1 MKKLIDTERFSHTL
15 REKIVDV
22 DARSVLIT
30 NYTGTEQEKDLS
42 EPANCDGYGRIRHF
56 RYHTSEGW
64 PNNPLPIVPAI
75 KALGLPTVSQI
86 NAQAFQNAA
95 CNWRCWYCY
104 VPFSL
109 LSGSSKNAGW
119 LSCSQLIDLYLS
131 QEHIPKII
139 DLTGGQPDLTPEWVV
154 WMMRELQ
161 YRGIADKTY
170 LWSDDN
176 LSNDYFWQYLSEAD
190 INLISSYPNYG
201 KVCCFK
207 GFSPESFCF
216 NTLAAPEL
224 YEQQFGLI
232 TRFLELNI
240 DLYAYVTLTSISS
253 SDVPDNVPR
262 FIDRLQ
268 EIHEYLPLR
277 TVPLEI
283 KLFKAAHKRM
293 QGQEQQDAIKN
304 QWQAVEIWLREIEQ
318 RFTSKD
324 RSLSITDI
332 PLN

>member
-1 MKKLIDTERFSHTL
+1 MKKLINTEYFSRVL
-15 REKIVDV
+15 RDRIIDLNGRKI
-22 DARSVLIT
+22 LIT
-30 NYTGTEQEKDLS
+30 NYIGTEQENDLS

-64 PNNPLPIVPAI
+64 PNNPLPIIPAVR
-75 KALGLPTVSQI
+75 ALGLPVVSQI
-86 NAQAFQNAA
+86 NAQVFQNAA

-109 LSGSSKNAGW
+109 LSGDSRKAGW

-131 QEHIPKII
+131 QEPIPKII
-139 DLTGGQPDLTPEWVV
+139 DLTGGQPDLTPEWIV

-161 YRGIADKTY
+161 RREIADKTY

-224 YEQQFGLI
+224 YEQQFELI
-232 TRFLELNI
+232 TKFLKLNI

-253 SDVPDNVPR
+253 SDAPNNVPR

-268 EIHEYLPLR
+268 EIHKYLPLR

-283 KLFKAAHKRM
+283 KPFKAARKRM
-293 QGQEQQDAIKN
+293 QGHEQQDAIRN
-304 QWQAVEIWLREIEQ
+304 QWQAVEIWSKEIKQ
-318 RFTSKD
+318 RFTSED
-324 RSLSITDI
+324 QSLAITDI
-332 PLN
+332 SLN